1 MNRYTHKNVGYYCY
15 NNKKFLIADLCE
27 ELQKGRK
34 EYLAK
39 APRCNPFFFNKKFEL
54 MVNKHIEWW
63 TFTITI
69 RDVFEVRRCMAE
81 IGKDDGS
88 GVNRILYC
96 TIPNVQGEP
105 DNIFRNITEFREFLT
120 REVYKEELK

>member
-1 MNRYTHKNVGYYCY
+1 MGYYCY
-15 NNKKFLIADLCE
+15 NNKKSLISDLCE
-27 ELQKGRK
+27 ELQKARK
-34 EYLAK
+34 EYLEK
-39 APRCNPFFFNKKFEL
+39 TPRCNPFFFNKKFEL
-54 MVNKHIEWW
+54 MIDKHLEWW

-69 RDVFEVRRCMAE
+69 QDVFEVNRCMAE
-81 IGKDDGS
+81 VGKGDGS